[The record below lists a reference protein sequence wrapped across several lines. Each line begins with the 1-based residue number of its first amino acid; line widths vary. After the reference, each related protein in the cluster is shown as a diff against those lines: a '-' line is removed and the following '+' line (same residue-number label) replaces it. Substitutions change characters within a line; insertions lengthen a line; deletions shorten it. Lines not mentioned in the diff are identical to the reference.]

1 MIGYVVQ
8 RFLAAVPVLLLVAIF
23 SFLLLQLIPGDPALV
38 MLGEDAS
45 PEQIQALRES
55 LKLDRPLWE
64 QLTAWLGGLLT
75 GDLGTSI
82 VFQRP
87 VLDLVLERLPL
98 TVWLGLLSL
107 GISIPFGVGLG
118 VLAAIY
124 RGTVVDSAVGIL
136 ALIGLSLPNFWIGL
150 MGIYFFSVMLGWVP
164 PIGNVSD
171 RGFGTWVGSMIL
183 PATVIGTAQMGLL
196 ARITRSTMLDVLKLD
211 YVRTARA
218 KGVSE
223 FRVVLKHALRNAL
236 IPIVTVIG
244 VMFSLLIAGA
254 VIVETVFAIPGV
266 GRLVVQSI
274 VARDYPVVQGA
285 LLLIAGAFV
294 IINLLV
300 DLAYVYL
307 DPRVNYE

>member
-45 PEQIQALRES
+45 PEQIEALRKA

-64 QLTAWLGGLLT
+64 QLMAWLGGLLT

-98 TVWLGLLSL
+98 TIWLGLLSL
-107 GISIPFGVGLG
+107 SISIPFGVCLG
-118 VLAAIY
+118 ILAAIY
-124 RGTVVDSAVGIL
+124 RGTIIDSAVGIL

-218 KGVSE
+218 KGISE